1 VTPLPEIP
9 VTAAGRE
16 PLSIVAYTDYKS
28 PYAYVASRP
37 TLALAVEYPLEIT
50 WLPYTLR
57 IAEYLGSV
65 ENRDEHQWRK
75 VRYAYMD
82 ARRYAARQG
91 LTLRGPKRIFDGY
104 LSSAGMLFAQR
115 EGFFGAYHEQTFDRF
130 WRRELDIDRMD
141 DMRQHIASLGASAD
155 AFERYVT
162 DPDTRRAHDD
172 IVAQAEARGVF
183 GVPSFVFEG
192 ELFWGGDRIGLLRE
206 RIEQRLQGLARP
218 PETAR

>member
-1 VTPLPEIP
+1 MP
-9 VTAAGRE
+9 VTSPGRE
-16 PLSIVAYTDYKS
+16 PLRLVAYTDYKS

-75 VRYAYMD
+75 VRYAYSD
-82 ARRYAARQG
+82 ARRYAAKQG
-91 LTLRGPKRIFDGY
+91 LTIKGPKRIFDGY

-115 EGFFGAYHEQTFDRF
+115 EGFFASYHERTFDRF
-130 WRRELDIDRMD
+130 WHRELDIDRMD
-141 DMRQHIASLGASAD
+141 EMREHIASLGGSPD
-155 AFERYVT
+155 AFERYAT
-162 DPDTRRAHDD
+162 DPATRREHDD
-172 IVAQAEARGVF
+172 IVTQAERIGVF

-206 RIEQRLQGLARP
+206 RIEQRLQGLSRP
-218 PETAR
+218 PEIPR

>member
-1 VTPLPEIP
+1 MP
-9 VTAAGRE
+9 VTSPGRE
-16 PLSIVAYTDYKS
+16 PLRLVAYTDYKS
-28 PYAYVASRP
+28 PYAYAASRP
-37 TLALAVEYPLEIT
+37 TLALAVEYPLEIV

-82 ARRYAARQG
+82 ARRYAAKQG
-91 LTLRGPKRIFDGY
+91 LTIRGPKRIFDGY
-104 LSSAGMLFAQR
+104 LASVGMLYAQR
-115 EGFFGAYHEQTFDRF
+115 EDFFASYHEQTFDRF

-141 DMRQHIASLGASAD
+141 EMREHIAQLGGSPD
-155 AFERYVT
+155 GFEQYAQ
-162 DPDTRRAHDD
+162 DPATRREHDL
-172 IVAQAEARGVF
+172 IVTQAEARGVF

-206 RIEQRLQGLARP
+206 RIEQHLQGMARP
-218 PETAR
+218 PETPR